1 LEIQDFFPGPVGEV
15 LPMIQELFAIE
26 RQAATGPP
34 GDDARR
40 QFRQTRSRPLV
51 KRIGE
56 WAARVVAVPE
66 SGLAKAIAYMTGL
79 WPGLVRFLDD
89 PRIPLSN
96 NASERAA
103 RGPVVGRKNHYGSR
117 SERGTMV
124 AAVLYTLCESA
135 KLAGVEP
142 KAYLRRAVR
151 EVLRGGEPPL
161 PHELA
166 GTTVLAQE
174 EAAA

>member
-1 LEIQDFFPGPVGEV
+1 
-15 LPMIQELFAIE
+15 
-26 RQAATGPP
+26 
-34 GDDARR
+34 
-40 QFRQTRSRPLV
+40 
-51 KRIGE
+51 
-56 WAARVVAVPE
+56 VAVPE

-161 PHELA
+161 PHELVGA
-166 GTTVLAQE
+166 TVLAQE